1 MKSKE
6 QIESKLQAIKDGL
19 EKYVENWNSDIKI
32 NPINGLPLEI
42 KQDVNY
48 NIIRNQ
54 IEALEWVLKDK

>member
-19 EKYVENWNSDIKI
+19 EKYIENWNSDIKI